1 MPLPKARKGAKKKA
15 RQHVIA
21 TVMHELSKKGN
32 KKRPQKQKVAIALD
46 RAGLSKPSKKG
57 KRS

>member
-32 KKRPQKQKVAIALD
+32 KKRPQKQKVAIAMKQ
-46 RAGLSKPSKKG
+46 AGLSRKK
-57 KRS
+57 K